1 MIDNSFSENNTID
14 DGLLVKVKKLE
25 SILLSA
31 GSLAVGFSGGVDS
44 SFLLAFAKEVFGD
57 RVLAITAYAAFIP
70 ERELKEAKDFCEE
83 RKIRQL
89 VCMINPFTIPEFVHN
104 DKKRCYF
111 CKTKIFAEIKRLA
124 GMNGFFFVAEGSNT
138 DDINDYRPGM
148 QAISELSV
156 LSPLK
161 DAGLSKA
168 EIRELS
174 KAMGLP
180 TWDKPAYACLASRFS
195 YGEEITEEN
204 LKMIERAEDF
214 LIGLGFREERVRFH
228 GNLAR
233 IEVPARDIPRIM
245 DDKIRS
251 QIYAQFRKIGFV
263 FVSVDIRGYKMGG
276 MNETI

>member
-1 MIDNSFSENNTID
+1 MSDNAFAILNNE
-14 DGLLVKVKKLE
+14 LLAKVKKLE
-25 SILLSA
+25 NILLSL

-44 SFLLAFAKEVFGD
+44 SFLLAFAKNILGEK
-57 RVLAITAYAAFIP
+57 VLAITAYGAFIP
-70 ERELKEAKDFCEE
+70 ERELNEAKIFCEE

-89 VCMINPFTIPEFVHN
+89 VCKVNPFTIPEFAHN

-124 GMNGFFFVAEGSNT
+124 GINGFFFVAEGSNT

-161 DAGLSKA
+161 DAGLTKA
-168 EIRELS
+168 EIRDLS
-174 KAMGLP
+174 KIMGLP
-180 TWDKPAYACLASRFS
+180 TWDKPAYACLASRFI
-195 YGEEITEEN
+195 YGEEITEEK
-204 LKMIERAEDF
+204 LKMVERAEDF

-233 IEVPARDIPRIM
+233 IEVPAKDIPRLF
-245 DDKIRS
+245 DEKIRN
-251 QIYAQFRKIGFV
+251 QIYTQFRKIGFV

-276 MNETI
+276 MNEGI